1 MVPWQEAPERM
12 DQAAR
17 QPDYAGWYLDTDR
30 DRLPVLMWAGDLDEA
45 GALLIEVLGEDATF
59 EVRPADRTWKELKEI
74 ADQVSDM
81 RSQLDQRGILL
92 VETEYNVK
100 RNRIDIGIKAT
111 KKKQA
116 VAERMLAELGDAVR
130 VRRVSVPQFDS

>member
-1 MVPWQEAPERM
+1 
-12 DQAAR
+12 
-17 QPDYAGWYLDTDR
+17 
-30 DRLPVLMWAGDLDEA
+30 MWAGDLDEA

-81 RSQLDQRGILL
+81 RSQLDERGILL
-92 VETEYNVK
+92 VETESNVK